1 MKKVYS
7 LLISVCLAMIIF
19 CQSGLCLSISAD
31 VTNVASGN
39 NNNFSLVQ
47 LVRLKKRL
55 SGIQTF
61 SASNYNAEMDY
72 NKDGDIN
79 AVDIAALRRLIL
91 GLPVEPETDED
102 GYCNQVIKP

>member
-31 VTNVASGN
+31 ETNNSSGN

-47 LVRLKKRL
+47 LVHLKKRL

-102 GYCNQVIKP
+102 GYSKQVLRP